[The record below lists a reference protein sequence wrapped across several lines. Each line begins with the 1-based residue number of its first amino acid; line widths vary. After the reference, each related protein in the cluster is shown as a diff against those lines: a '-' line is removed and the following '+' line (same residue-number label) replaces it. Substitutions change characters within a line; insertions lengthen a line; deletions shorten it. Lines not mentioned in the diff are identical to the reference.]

1 MKKNKMLLVSWIL
14 TLAYLV
20 YILVSVVALGNS
32 EDTDQQA
39 GAAIA
44 ILLMLPHLFIAF
56 VGLIMNVLGWALNKK
71 GFALAGAILYAVA
84 MFLFIP
90 YFFFLVIQTVL
101 SFVAFAKMGKVAK
114 PVAAD

>member
-1 MKKNKMLLVSWIL
+1 MKKSKLLLVSWIL
-14 TLAYLV
+14 TLLYLV
-20 YILVSVVALGNS
+20 FVIVSVFALGNS
-32 EDTDQQA
+32 ENNNEQA

-44 ILLMLPHLFIAF
+44 LLLMLPQLFVAF

-90 YFFFLVIQTVL
+90 YFFFLVIQTIL
-101 SFVAFAKMGKVAK
+101 SFVGYAKMGKVVK
-114 PVAAD
+114 PVAAV